1 MKILMLV
8 VLGLAV
14 AGCSSQPKTIVS
26 QDLDEGVIGA
36 KPEGYPKT
44 MVKALPDQP
53 GFCVEVT
60 ESWKEQDRDGQVV
73 WLKQKTVESTSCTK
87 YRWERLLMGQH

>member
-1 MKILMLV
+1 MKSLFVIILAIAL
-8 VLGLAV
+8 

-26 QDLDEGVIGA
+26 QDLEDGVVGA

-60 ESWKEQDRDGQVV
+60 ESWQEHDHEGQTV
-73 WLKQKTVESTSCTK
+73 WLKEKKVQSIACTK
-87 YRWERLLMGQH
+87 DRWRRLSMDRY